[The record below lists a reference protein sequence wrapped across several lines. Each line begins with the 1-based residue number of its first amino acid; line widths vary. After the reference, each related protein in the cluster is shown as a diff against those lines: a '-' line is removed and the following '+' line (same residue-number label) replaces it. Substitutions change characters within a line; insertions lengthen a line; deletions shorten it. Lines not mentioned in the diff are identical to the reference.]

1 MDISLDNWEMVAEF
15 FIKTNGT
22 LENFEDEGF
31 WPMIVDDYI
40 DFLEK

>member
-22 LENFEDEGF
+22 LENFEDEGYF
-31 WPMIVDDYI
+31 AYM
-40 DFLEK
+40 FSCF